1 MMVAW
6 IGLNWGQAFFPLLPA
21 VLFYSPSA
29 SSIFDRL
36 SSLPLPRTDFDSKLI
51 KLAVLRAITLLK

>member
-1 MMVAW
+1 MMMAW
-6 IGLNWGQAFFPLLPA
+6 IGLNWVQAFPLLPA

-36 SSLPLPRTDFDSKLI
+36 SSLPLPRTDLDSKVI
-51 KLAVLRAITLLK
+51 KLAVLRATTLLK